1 MDQAKRLR
9 DRIEA
14 APRNGRGRREY
25 GAELRGELISF
36 VRERI
41 AAGSSATAAA
51 KELELYPAT
60 VIGWLAKEVGDVDEE
75 ARMRRVDAVSKSK
88 ASSGGLVL
96 ELGNGSCIRGL
107 QIEDVLELLRALR

>member
-1 MDQAKRLR
+1 L
-9 DRIEA
+9 
-14 APRNGRGRREY
+14 RRE
-25 GAELRGELISF
+25 LIAF

-60 VIGWLAKEVGDVDEE
+60 VIGWLAKEVGDVEEE
-75 ARMRRVDAVSKSK
+75 ARMRRVDAVSKST
-88 ASSGGLVL
+88 AVGGLVL
-96 ELGNGSCIRGL
+96 ELGDGACIRGL

>member
-1 MDQAKRLR
+1 MDQAKKLR

-25 GAELRGELISF
+25 GAELRDELIAF

-41 AAGSSATAAA
+41 AAGSSASAAA

-60 VIGWLAKEVGDVDEE
+60 VIGWLAKEVGDVDE
-75 ARMRRVDAVSKSK
+75 ARMRRVDAVSKAK
-88 ASSGGLVL
+88 ASGGGLVL
-96 ELGNGSCIRGL
+96 ELGDGACIRGL

>member
-51 KELELYPAT
+51 KELE
-60 VIGWLAKEVGDVDEE
+60 
-75 ARMRRVDAVSKSK
+75 RRVDAVSKSK

-96 ELGNGSCIRGL
+96 ELGDGSCIRGL